1 MNSRYMKYILIAK
14 KYNLR
19 ILDEKIIIAEFNKN
33 INFNNLFINMNNLSY
48 ITIQNCVNKYIR
60 ENIMSEYGKNYF
72 FQYSIFIL
80 SDYYYKNKYQF
91 LSALENVY
99 ECLKN
104 VNIKK
109 LDEIIA
115 YLKKNNNI
123 IINIKEKKEIE
134 EFCVK
139 VNKFFKNNKVMDFII
154 RNFNNTE
161 LINYL
166 DCDNYF
172 IGQSF
177 ETNFLKALILL
188 KGNIDVDDI
197 LKNIKYSNDILLYCL
212 GKLKE
217 NLNITDETKENKI
230 KFLNYIN
237 DVYVKNGYFFH
248 GTTSKS
254 INYIKNNDLSSQY
267 TDKCEK
273 YVRMINKIFEKHNIY
288 RAFEGKINEL
298 KTFNFYVTDDPFS
311 AIYYANQSPEYL
323 SRFCANGGNM
333 CDTLIY
339 DINAFWR
346 RDYVTCKKNINKFM
360 KINNF
365 SEYEIS
371 IVNKYF
377 DRLWKRNVTNN
388 QFPILFIGKRKYI
401 NMDYTLKFKNVEKN
415 LDKFSFKQILDY
427 MLTPDNIH
435 DKQLSKISY
444 EYLSIIELPNI
455 YQFYDIKGVINKRFL
470 IYNDEKIVPD
480 IIVLAPFQKKIYIKI
495 TDKDNIL
502 FDKNVIF
509 ISGNIELLNK
519 SIKDNFY
526 HQNIDI
532 LISDSAIGLTMD
544 GIKLI
549 EKIRQIYSVE
559 YLINYY
565 RDKINQMIENTISDV
580 GELFRL
586 VDNYYIKY
594 RCMKKYNEYYA
605 NISAGKIDTEHY
617 KVDNN
622 NYMYKYKQTK
632 LIEEKNIN
640 KIVLAVKE
648 EMSKE

>member
-1 MNSRYMKYILIAK
+1 MNSRYKNYVLIAK

-19 ILDEKIIIAEFNKN
+19 ILEEQIIIPEFNKN
-33 INFNNLFINMNNLSY
+33 INFNNLFTNMKNSTY

-60 ENIMSEYGKNYF
+60 ENIIFEYEENYF

-80 SDYYYKNKYQF
+80 SDYYYENKYQF
-91 LSALENVY
+91 LSVLENVY
-99 ECLKN
+99 KCLKTT
-104 VNIKK
+104 NIKK
-109 LDEIIA
+109 LDEIIET
-115 YLKKNNNI
+115 LKKNNNI
-123 IINIKEKKEIE
+123 IININEKNETE

-139 VNKFFKNNKVMDFII
+139 VNKFFKNNKIMDFITKK
-154 RNFNNTE
+154 FNNTE
-161 LINYL
+161 LLNNL
-166 DCDNYF
+166 DYDNYF
-172 IGQSF
+172 FGQSY

-188 KGNIDVDDI
+188 EGNIDVDDI
-197 LKNIKYSNDILLYCL
+197 LTKIKCSNDILLYCL
-212 GKLKE
+212 EKLKE
-217 NLNITDETKENKI
+217 KLNITNETKENKI
-230 KFLNYIN
+230 KLLNYIN
-237 DVYVKNGYFFH
+237 NVYVKNGYFFH

-254 INYIKNNDLSSQY
+254 INYIKNKDLSSQY
-267 TDKCEK
+267 SDKCEK
-273 YVRMINKIFEKHNIY
+273 YVRRINKIFEKHNIY

-333 CDTLIY
+333 SDTKIY
-339 DINAFWR
+339 DNNAFWR
-346 RDYVTCKKNINKFM
+346 RDYIACKKNINTFM

-365 SEYEIS
+365 SKYEII

-377 DRLWKRNVTNN
+377 WRLWKRNVINN
-388 QFPILFIGKRKYI
+388 QFPVLFIGKRKDI
-401 NMDYTLKFKNVEKN
+401 NRDYTVKFKNVEKN
-415 LDKFSFKQILDY
+415 LDNFSSQQILDY

-444 EYLSIIELPNI
+444 KCLSVIELPNI

-470 IYNDEKIVPD
+470 IHNNEKIFPD
-480 IIVLAPFQKKIYIKI
+480 IIVLAPFQKKYYIKI
-495 TDKDNIL
+495 TDNNNIL

-509 ISGNIELLNK
+509 ISRNTDLLKK
-519 SIKDNFY
+519 SIKDSFY
-526 HQNIDI
+526 HQNVDI
-532 LISDSAIGLTMD
+532 LISDSAIGLTID
-544 GIKLI
+544 GKKLI
-549 EKIRQIYSVE
+549 EKIRQEYTIE

-565 RDKINQMIENTISDV
+565 RDKINQIIENTISDV

-594 RCMKKYNEYYA
+594 QCMKKYNEYYV
-605 NISAGKIDTEHY
+605 NIPAGKIDTEHY
-617 KVDNN
+617 KVDNR

-640 KIVLAVKE
+640 KIVSIVKQEMVKE
-648 EMSKE
+648 